1 MYGST
6 SARLN
11 ACAWLAA
18 IAAIVCWGPWVDWA
32 SAQTPSEGPLQPP
45 NHARTEAARERNCKI
60 LYAGIVG
67 GLETPNNKRSGVVQ
81 MRDRLKGP
89 TYSDVCARTFSP
101 YHWTAGRDWILSHFP
116 KHSRPMS
123 NIELEQAPKVIIVGH
138 SLGGWAAL
146 SVARSLDSEGIPVE
160 LTIQVDS
167 VGITDHTIPENVR
180 EAAVF
185 HARDIL
191 MFLTT
196 KKIKAADA
204 SQTRLVANI
213 RVEGVGHESITRDAR
228 IREMVLRRIDSLR
241 VDAPSA
247 DGRQMQAPPEHGADI
262 GDADRLH
269 RADALG
275 SNR

>member
-1 MYGST
+1 MSPL
-6 SARLN
+6 LN
-11 ACAWLAA
+11 VCAWLAA
-18 IAAIVCWGPWVDWA
+18 MAACACWGPRVAGA
-32 SAQTPSEGPLQPP
+32 SAQKTSEGPSQPP
-45 NHARTEAARERNCKI
+45 NHSQTEAARDGNCKI

-89 TYSDVCARTFSP
+89 TYTDVCARTFSP
-101 YHWTAGRDWILSHFP
+101 YHWTAGRNWILSHFP
-116 KHSRPMS
+116 EHPGPMS
-123 NIELEQAPKVIIVGH
+123 DIELKQAPKVIVVGH

-167 VGITDHTIPENVR
+167 VGITDHTVPKNVR

-241 VDAPSA
+241 VDTPSA
-247 DGRQMQAPPEHGADI
+247 DNRQVRALPVPGADI
-262 GDADRLH
+262 AKADPLH
-269 RADALG
+269 SRDTPLAP
-275 SNR
+275 NR

>member
-1 MYGST
+1 M
-6 SARLN
+6 
-11 ACAWLAA
+11 
-18 IAAIVCWGPWVDWA
+18 
-32 SAQTPSEGPLQPP
+32 
-45 NHARTEAARERNCKI
+45 
-60 LYAGIVG
+60 
-67 GLETPNNKRSGVVQ
+67 
-81 MRDRLKGP
+81 
-89 TYSDVCARTFSP
+89 SD
-101 YHWTAGRDWILSHFP
+101 
-116 KHSRPMS
+116 
-123 NIELEQAPKVIIVGH
+123 IELEQAPKVIVVGH

-167 VGITDHTIPENVR
+167 VGITDHTVPKNVR

-241 VDAPSA
+241 LDTPSA
-247 DGRQMQAPPEHGADI
+247 DGRQVEAPSEDAADMAE
-262 GDADRLH
+262 ADPLH
-269 RADALG
+269 NQDMPLRP
-275 SNR
+275 NR